1 MAKIKSTQK
10 QTVIHKSTQK
20 QTVIH
25 KTTHRQTVI
34 HKTTHKQTVIHK
46 TTHTTKDGATQTLLR
61 TSDEIKVCLN
71 TV

>member
-1 MAKIKSTQK
+1 MAKIKSTQKQTVMHKSTQK

-25 KTTHRQTVI
+25 KTTH
-34 HKTTHKQTVIHK
+34 
-46 TTHTTKDGATQTLLR
+46 TTKHGATQTPLR

-71 TV
+71 MV